1 MAEMEIPQTIFD
13 QLVAQAKAEAPLE
26 ACGIL
31 AGRNGAVEKF
41 YPMTNVNH
49 SSVYYMMAPR
59 EQFDVVKDIR
69 AAGRKML
76 AIYHSHP
83 ETPARPS
90 AEDKRLAYTP
100 GVIYLILSLQN
111 AADPVLKGFHIEDG
125 VVTETP
131 VEINE

>member
-1 MAEMEIPQTIFD
+1 MKIPRTIFE
-13 QLVAQAKAEAPLE
+13 QLVAQAKNEAPLE

-31 AGRNGAVEKF
+31 AGRNGAIEKF
-41 YPMTNVNH
+41 YPMTNIDH
-49 SSVYYMMAPR
+49 SSVHYRMAPR

-83 ETPARPS
+83 KTPARPS

-111 AADPVLKGFHIEDG
+111 AAGPAIQGFQIEDG
-125 VVTETP
+125 VVTEVP
-131 VEINE
+131 VEISE